1 MPTETQSRID
11 LPIEGMT
18 CASCAARV
26 ESSLNKLD
34 GVEATVNFATKRATV
49 HHPTNVST
57 AELIAA
63 VDKTGY
69 QAHDPAAQG
78 DEFAHDHTDHLH
90 ADAGS
95 LRTRV
100 IGSTI
105 LSIPVLLLSTI
116 SALQFDGWQWVALAL
131 TLPVVFWGG
140 WPIHRATWVNL
151 KHGALT
157 MDTLVTVGTFAA
169 LGLSIYNLIFG
180 GAGVIGME
188 MSFQLMPGR
197 DESSMHIYLEEAAVI
212 TTLIMLGRYFEAR
225 ATARAGSAIAALL
238 QLGAKDAALID
249 PAGNEQR
256 VPVSQLKIGDRFVVR
271 PGEKFAVDGRVIEG
285 AGAVDASMLTGES
298 MPVDVHAGDSV
309 AGATINLSGRFVI
322 EATRVGEDTVLA
334 QITELVNQAQSGKS
348 SSQRLA
354 DRISAVFIPAVFAI
368 ATATLIFWLAVGD
381 STTSAVS
388 AAISVLIIACPC
400 ALGLATPTAL
410 MAGSGR
416 GAQLGLLIK
425 GPQVLENVRK
435 IETILLDKTG
445 TLTTGQMSVARI
457 QAREGVDANLALSL
471 IAAVEDG
478 SEHPIGRAIVSHAR
492 AAGVHVGEPQTFIN
506 HEGLGVEGV
515 LGDKHLLVGRP
526 RLLLDADFEID
537 SSLTAAI
544 ESAQADGSTAVLAG
558 WDNVAQ
564 AVVVVTDTIK
574 PGSAEAVRQLKALGI
589 EPVLLTGDNER
600 TAAHVASTL
609 GIERHISEVMPA
621 EKSHEIERIQSTGK
635 QVAMVGDGVNDAPAL
650 AKSNL
655 GISIGTGTDV
665 AIEASDLT
673 IVSGEPLAIVDA
685 IKLSSATLRTIRQN
699 LGWAFGYNVLAIPI
713 AAAGLLNPMIAG
725 AAMALSDICVVLNAL
740 RLRGFKSVRD

>member
-1 MPTETQSRID
+1 MNTETQNRID

-18 CASCAARV
+18 CASCAGRV

-34 GVEATVNFATKRATV
+34 GVDATVNFATKRATV
-49 HHPTNVST
+49 LHDETIST
-57 AELIAA
+57 DELIAA

-69 QAHDPAAQG
+69 KAHAPAEG
-78 DEFAHDHTDHLH
+78 DDEQVHDHSDHMH
-90 ADAGS
+90 ADADS

-100 IGSTI
+100 IGSAI
-105 LSIPVLLLSTI
+105 LSVPILLMSMVG
-116 SALQFDGWQWVALAL
+116 ALQFDGWQWVSLAL

-140 WPIHRATWVNL
+140 WPIHRATWVNI

-169 LGLSIYNLIFG
+169 LGWSIYNLVFG
-180 GAGVIGME
+180 GAGEIGVQ
-188 MSFQLMPGR
+188 MSFEFLPGR
-197 DESSMHIYLEEAAVI
+197 EESSMHIYLEEAAVI

-225 ATARAGSAIAALL
+225 ATARAGSAIAALMR
-238 QLGAKDAALID
+238 LGAKDAALLGSD
-249 PAGNEQR
+249 GQEHR
-256 VPVSQLKIGDRFVVR
+256 VPVKQLMIGDRFVVR
-271 PGEKFAVDGRVIEG
+271 PGEKFAVDGRVVEG

-298 MPVDVHAGDSV
+298 LPVDVSAGSEV
-309 AGATINLSGRFVI
+309 AGATINLSGRIVV

-348 SSQRLA
+348 STQRLA
-354 DRISAVFIPAVFAI
+354 DRISAIFIPVVFAI
-368 ATATLIFWLAVGD
+368 ATATLVFWLAMGD
-381 STTSAVS
+381 STTFAVS
-388 AAISVLIIACPC
+388 AAVSVLIIACPC

-425 GPQVLENVRK
+425 GAQVLENVRK
-435 IETILLDKTG
+435 IETIVLDKTG
-445 TLTTGQMSVARI
+445 TLTTGRMSVDRI
-457 QAREGVDANLALSL
+457 ETNGVDREAALAL
-471 IAAVEDG
+471 IAAIENG
-478 SEHPIGRAIVSHAR
+478 SEHPIGRAIADYAR
-492 AAGVHVGEPQTFIN
+492 ASGVKIHEPQAFMN
-506 HEGLGVEGV
+506 HEGLGVEGMV
-515 LGDKHLLVGRP
+515 DGKHLLIGRP
-526 RLLLDADFEID
+526 RLLLDAGFTID
-537 SSLTAAI
+537 AALTETIDA
-544 ESAQADGSTAVLAG
+544 AQADGNTAVVAG
-558 WDNVAQ
+558 WENSAH

-574 PGSAEAVRQLKALGI
+574 PGSAEAVRELKNLGI

-600 TAAHVASTL
+600 TAAHVAETL
-609 GIERHISEVMPA
+609 GIDRHIAEVMPA
-621 EKSHEIERIQSTGK
+621 EKSQEIERIQSTGK

-650 AKSNL
+650 ARSDL

-699 LGWAFGYNVLAIPI
+699 LGWAFGYNVLAIPL

-740 RLRGFKSVRD
+740 RLRGFKSVRS